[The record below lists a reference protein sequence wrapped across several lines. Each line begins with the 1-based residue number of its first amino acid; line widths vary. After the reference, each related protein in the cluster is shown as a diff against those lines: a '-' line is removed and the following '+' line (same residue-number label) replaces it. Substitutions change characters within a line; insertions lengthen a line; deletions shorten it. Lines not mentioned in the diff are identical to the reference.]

1 MYKHIENEL
10 LKLKNPNK
18 AKILQSFFK
27 TGKGE
32 YGEGDIF
39 LGITV
44 PQQRNLVKKYWEDI
58 NLEDIQKL
66 LKNQYHEFRMTGL
79 LFLVQKYEKSNSTEK
94 NKIFNFYLNNIKYV
108 NSRDLV
114 DLSCPKIIGDYLLT
128 KNRKILYDFTKSEN
142 LRTQR
147 IAIVSTYTFI
157 KSGDFQDTIKISKL
171 LLSHK
176 HDLIHK
182 AVGRM
187 LREIGKKDE
196 NILINFLENNASK
209 MSRTT
214 LRYAIEKF
222 NKEQRKHFL
231 SIKKTI

>member
-18 AKILQSFFK
+18 VKILQSFFK
-27 TGKGE
+27 TWKWE
-32 YGEGDIF
+32 YGEWDIF
-39 LGITV
+39 LWITV

-58 NLEDIQKL
+58 SLEDIQKL
-66 LKNQYHEFRMTGL
+66 LKNQYHEFRMTWL

-114 DLSCPKIIGDYLLT
+114 DLSCPKIIWDYLLT

-157 KSGDFQDTIKISKL
+157 KSWDFQDTIKISKL

-182 AVGRM
+182 AVWRM